1 MPKMTR
7 YLTRGGG
14 GGADPSVGGHVMY
27 WRGPIRVER
36 GLS

>member
-1 MPKMTR
+1 MPK
-7 YLTRGGG
+7 LTPLLDG

-27 WRGPIRVER
+27 WRGPIRVEK

>member
-1 MPKMTR
+1 MPKMTP
-7 YLTRGGG
+7 LLD

>member
-1 MPKMTR
+1 MPKMTP
-7 YLTRGGG
+7 LLDEGG